1 MAAPSWGSEVA
12 QTRVDIRALPL
23 AVVHRTAWQRPWVT
37 ASADPAAPSAKGYL
51 LQSRT
56 ATPASLSAALRARL
70 RTAAGTARNTVR
82 KRSRL
87 TLAVAATAAAGAIAA
102 TGTAAPWAA
111 AASSTAASG
120 HAVVGNGN
128 TASASGH
135 GTRITLTDLMAAKPV
150 VPGHPAALHA
160 AAKPAAARPAAAKSA
175 EPAKPYKIYD
185 SVTPSSIPTGK
196 AAAVYSNGAYQ
207 ASTASVSGRPS
218 VVWIDTNGS
227 NTSANALDVEPG
239 DATPAGAAAWVQAKL
254 TKNPNQDAIVYTF
267 KSDWGQVISN
277 VNALPGWMHSHV
289 KYWIADPTGT
299 EHVLPGST
307 ATQWYW
313 GPNYDISTAN
323 PGFHTS

>member
-1 MAAPSWGSEVA
+1 
-12 QTRVDIRALPL
+12 
-23 AVVHRTAWQRPWVT
+23 
-37 ASADPAAPSAKGYL
+37 

-56 ATPASLSAALRARL
+56 NTPATLSAALRARL
-70 RTAAGTARNTVR
+70 RTAATAARATARNTVR
-82 KRSRL
+82 KPSRL
-87 TLAVAATAAAGAIAA
+87 TLAVAATAAVGAIAA

-111 AASSTAASG
+111 AATSTAASG
-120 HAVVGNGN
+120 HAAVGNGN
-128 TASASGH
+128 TASASGA
-135 GTRITLTDLMAAKPV
+135 GTHITLTDLMATKSV
-150 VPGHPAALHA
+150 VPGHPAAQHA
-160 AAKPAAARPAAAKSA
+160 GAKPAAARLAAAKPAKSN

-185 SVTPSSIPTGK
+185 SVSASSIPAGQH
-196 AAAVYSNGAYQ
+196 AAVYSNGAYQ
-207 ASTASVSGRPS
+207 ASTASVAGRPS

-239 DATPAGAAAWVQAKL
+239 DATPAGAAAWVSAKL
-254 TKNPNQDAIVYTF
+254 TAHPNQDAIVYTF
-267 KSDWGQVISN
+267 KSDWGQVKADI
-277 VNALPGWMHSHV
+277 NALPGWMHGHV